1 MMTTTLDQSK
11 KDLRDHV
18 ELEGKLK
25 ELAVLN
31 SLNWIQEA
39 QRRQAQIEQAENNWY
54 AKQMGENPSEISA
67 SVDRDGAT
75 DNSGD
80 ESDESEIM
88 RGNTILGDVTF
99 QQPPTVVQPAVP
111 LPQPKSTLLPM
122 ALLALASAGIPTAG
136 IIGYLLNR
144 TPPAPT
150 PIDRSFDDDSLEI
163 GLGRLEDYLPKK

>member
-1 MMTTTLDQSK
+1 MTATLNQAK
-11 KDLRDHV
+11 KDLKDHV
-18 ELEGKLK
+18 EMEGKLK
-25 ELAVLN
+25 ELAVLTG
-31 SLNWIQEA
+31 LNWIQEG

-54 AKQMGENPSEISA
+54 AKQIGQDPREIAA

-99 QQPPTVVQPAVP
+99 QQPPAVVQPASP

-122 ALLALASAGIPTAG
+122 ALLALASAGIPTAA

-144 TPPAPT
+144 TPAPT
-150 PIDRSFDDDSLEI
+150 PIDKSFDDDSLEI
-163 GLGRLEDYLPKK
+163 GLGRLEDHLPKK